1 MGKRNDQSYRNCL
14 LQPQILGQKKRKSA
28 QRSFENNRFAQFS
41 VLYRIT
47 KPDENCYKSWTIYWQ
62 ILLKRKNNI
71 RKAVCFTD
79 IAETFNS
86 GVTLINGRGEINLE
100 FFDGLSTIC
109 SF

>member
-47 KPDENCYKSWTIYWQ
+47 KPDENCYKS
-62 ILLKRKNNI
+62 
-71 RKAVCFTD
+71 
-79 IAETFNS
+79 
-86 GVTLINGRGEINLE
+86 
-100 FFDGLSTIC
+100 
-109 SF
+109 